1 MLTHAACLT
10 PLSFQLGVSYSH
22 WFWSIVYPCMPDKS
36 GDETKSLY
44 YSKSV
49 QHPNGFLHLQYE
61 LGRQSTV
68 NLLSRYSFTLIR
80 CIIHSDNKVQS
91 LIMDIVANACSWPIH
106 VRIGPKKL
114 NCSLAGQAGTGPTC
128 CTIQNMSMTKCCI
141 TAAIWHTHILQ
152 LSPIFCWELGEK
164 FQVTKAF

>member
-1 MLTHAACLT
+1 MLTHAACHT

-44 YSKSV
+44 CSKSV

-61 LGRQSTV
+61 VGNQQWICLAGTLSPWYDVYPQWQQSPKFD
-68 NLLSRYSFTLIR
+68 NG
-80 CIIHSDNKVQS
+80 HS
-91 LIMDIVANACSWPIH
+91 NACSWPIH
-106 VRIGPKKL
+106 VRIGPKKQ
-114 NCSLAGQAGTGPTC
+114 NCSLAGQAATGPTYS
-128 CTIQNMSMTKCCI
+128 TIQNMSRMKCCI

-152 LSPIFCWELGEK
+152 LSPISCQELGEK
-164 FQVTKAF
+164 FQVTKVF